1 MITLKNL
8 SLEHGDFY
16 LSDINLQ
23 VRSGEI
29 YFLLNR
35 QNLSNDFLFSVLSGF
50 RAPNRGEIFY
60 DDRRQQQPERWL
72 PAAFINKIVDVT
84 DFETDA
90 SIGDWID
97 FLCRCGNLLRENVLQ
112 TLMVLNFNEKHLRKT
127 VRDLAPEV
135 FRQVYL
141 ALCLAPDDPNIV
153 INDFIKGM
161 EKSLEMKFN
170 KLLLQKKTAGRSILY
185 LGNDIIYAAE
195 IADRVGFIKNGH
207 LLFEADAA
215 DIKDMDIKD
224 LYYKFLN

>member
-8 SLEHGDFY
+8 CLEHGDFF
-16 LSDINLQ
+16 LHNVSLQ
-23 VRSGEI
+23 VRSGEV

-35 QNLSNDFLFSVLSGF
+35 QNLGNDFIFKVLSGF
-50 RAPNRGEIFY
+50 RAPTQGDIYY
-60 DDRRQQQPERWL
+60 DEYRQAIAGRLL
-72 PAAFINKIVDVT
+72 PAVFIDKVIHT
-84 DFETDA
+84 LAYETEA
-90 SIGDWID
+90 RIGDWID
-97 FLCRCGNLLRENVLQ
+97 FICQCGNFSRENVLQ
-112 TLMVLNFNEKHLRKT
+112 TLMVLNFNESNLRKK
-127 VRDLAPEV
+127 VRDMTPEILK
-135 FRQVYL
+135 QVYL
-141 ALCLAPDDPNIV
+141 ALTLAPDHPNIV

-170 KLLLQKKTAGRSILY
+170 KLLWQKKIAGRAILY

-195 IADRVGFIKNGH
+195 IADQVGFIKNGH

>member
-16 LSDINLQ
+16 LSAVSLQ

-35 QNLSNDFLFSVLSGF
+35 QNLSNDFLFNVLSGF
-50 RAPNRGEIFY
+50 RVPDRGEIFY
-60 DDRRQQQPERWL
+60 DDCRQILFERPL
-72 PAAFINKIVDVT
+72 PAAFINKIVDVA
-84 DFETDA
+84 DFETEA
-90 SIGDWID
+90 RIGDWID
-97 FLCRCGNLLRENVLQ
+97 FLCRGGDLRRENVLQ
-112 TLMVLNFNEKHLRKT
+112 TLMVLNFNEINLRKK
-127 VRDLAPEV
+127 VRDLTPEI

-141 ALCLAPDDPNIV
+141 ALCLAPDAPNIV
-153 INDFIKGM
+153 INDFIKGT

-170 KLLLQKKTAGRSILY
+170 KLLWEKKAAGRAILY

>member
-8 SLEHGDFY
+8 CLEHGDFY
-16 LSDINLQ
+16 LSDVSLQ
-23 VRSGEI
+23 VRNGEI

-35 QNLSNDFLFSVLSGF
+35 QNLSNDLFFNLLSGL
-50 RAPNRGEIFY
+50 RAPDGGEVFY
-60 DDRRQQQPERWL
+60 DECRQVLPGRKL
-72 PAAFINKIVDVT
+72 PAAFINKVVDAA
-84 DFETDA
+84 DFDTEA
-90 SIGDWID
+90 RVGDWID
-97 FLCRCGNLLRENVLQ
+97 FLCRCGTLPRENVLQ
-112 TLMVLNFNEKHLRKT
+112 NLMVLNFNEMNLRKK
-127 VRDLAPEV
+127 VRDLTLEI

-141 ALCLAPDDPNIV
+141 AICLAPDAPNIV
-153 INDFIKGM
+153 INDFSKGT
-161 EKSLEMKFN
+161 EKNLEMKFN
-170 KLLLQKKTAGRSILY
+170 KLLWQNKVAGRAILY

>member
-1 MITLKNL
+1 MITFKNL
-8 SLEHGDFY
+8 SLENGDFY
-16 LSDINLQ
+16 LFDINLQ
-23 VRSGEI
+23 VCNGEI

-35 QNLSNDFLFSVLSGF
+35 QNQCNDFLFSVLSGF
-50 RAPNRGEIFY
+50 RAPDGGEIFY
-60 DDRRQQQPERWL
+60 DDCPQVRAERLL
-72 PAAFINKIVDVT
+72 PASFINKIVDT
-84 DFETDA
+84 ADFETEA
-90 SIGDWID
+90 RIGDWID
-97 FLCRCGNLLRENVLQ
+97 FFCRCGDLSRENVLQ
-112 TLMVLNFNEKHLRKT
+112 TLMVLNFNELNLRKK
-127 VRDLAPEV
+127 VRDLTPEI

-141 ALCLAPDDPNIV
+141 ALCLASDAPNIM
-153 INDFIKGM
+153 INDFIKGT

-170 KLLLQKKTAGRSILY
+170 KLLWQKKAAGRSILY

>member
-8 SLEHGDFY
+8 CIEHGDFY
-16 LSDINLQ
+16 LSDVSLE

-35 QNLSNDFLFSVLSGF
+35 QNSGNDLLFNVLSGF
-50 RAPNRGEIFY
+50 RAPAAGEIFY
-60 DDRRQQQPERWL
+60 DACRQESAERPM
-72 PAAFINKIVDVT
+72 PAALINKVSDAA
-84 DFETDA
+84 DFETEA
-90 SIGDWID
+90 RIGDWID
-97 FLCRCGNLLRENVLQ
+97 FLCRCGGLRRENVLQ
-112 TLMVLNFNEKHLRKT
+112 TLMVLNFNEMNLKKK
-127 VRDLAPEV
+127 VRDLPPEI

-141 ALCLAPDDPNIV
+141 ALCLARNAPNLV
-153 INDFIKGM
+153 INDFIKGT

-170 KLLLQKKTAGRSILY
+170 KLLGQKKAAGQAILY

-207 LLFEADAA
+207 LLFEAEAV

-224 LYYKFLN
+224 LYYKFLS

>member
-8 SLEHGDFY
+8 CLEQGDFY
-16 LSDINLQ
+16 LSNVNLQ

-35 QNLSNDFLFSVLSGF
+35 QNLSNDFIFKVLSGF
-50 RAPNRGEIFY
+50 RKPAGGEICY
-60 DDRRQQQPERWL
+60 DEYRQAIAGRPL
-72 PAAFINKIVDVT
+72 PAVFIDKVNNVLAY
-84 DFETDA
+84 ETEA
-90 SIGDWID
+90 RIGDWID
-97 FLCRCGNLLRENVLQ
+97 FLCRCGNFPRENVLQ
-112 TLMVLNFNEKHLRKT
+112 TLMVLNFNESNLRKK
-127 VRDLAPEV
+127 VRDMTPEILK
-135 FRQVYL
+135 QVYL
-141 ALCLAPDDPNIV
+141 ALTLAPDQPNIV
-153 INDFIKGM
+153 INDFIKGT

-170 KLLLQKKTAGRSILY
+170 KLLWQKKIAGRAILY

-195 IADRVGFIKNGH
+195 IADQVGFIKNGH